1 MNETERSVESRM
13 FPRPPRV
20 AGDDKPLPPLFLDGF
35 GKYPN
40 KAPVPEDED
49 PVAAYIRSLLRQ
61 LWITKGTRFEANRR
75 LERQHA
81 ASHLAISTL
90 SVYVICAALLE
101 LLVKSAPMGG
111 HTGSAVIAHG
121 GALHFL
127 FPLATIAAPIFILVL
142 EKHTAGKHYLV
153 KADRMERSALK
164 IQELHSE
171 LRFAAASGT
180 ATTELLNRIR
190 EDYEAVM
197 QDFTANHDNIDYLY
211 FQTLQPDKF
220 PEKTKFRYVRQQIRG
235 RVLHYFD
242 VWFVPASLIVLPG
255 ALIGYSIFLLLS
267 GGAK

>member
-1 MNETERSVESRM
+1 M
-13 FPRPPRV
+13 FPRPPRI
-20 AGDDKPLPPLFLDGF
+20 AGDDNPLPPMILDGF
-35 GKYPN
+35 GKYAN
-40 KAPVPEDED
+40 KADTPEREE
-49 PVAAYIRSLLRQ
+49 PIATYIRSLLRQ

-101 LLVKSAPMGG
+101 LLFNSSPVDAID
-111 HTGSAVIAHG
+111 AVHRG
-121 GALHFL
+121 TLHFL

-142 EKHTAGKHYLV
+142 EKHMVGKHYLV

-180 ATTELLNRIR
+180 ATIDLLNRIR
-190 EDYEAVM
+190 EDYESVM

-211 FQTLQPDKF
+211 FQTLQTERF
-220 PEKTKFRYVRQQIRG
+220 PARSTWHYFRTQVRG
-235 RVLHYFD
+235 RMLHYGD
-242 VWFVPASLIVLPG
+242 VWFVPISLIVLPG
-255 ALIGYSIFLLLS
+255 SLIGYAIVILLS
-267 GGAK
+267 GGH